1 METFLSNLLAGISLL
16 TVVPD
21 ICIGFPE
28 DLVVPRQVDSLDG
41 QAALST
47 SIDCRINIVVI
58 RFLLDSRFPSL

>member
-28 DLVVPRQVDSLDG
+28 DLVVPRQVDGLGG
-41 QAALST
+41 QVTSST
-47 SIDCRINIVVI
+47 SINCRIIIITI
-58 RFLLDSRFPSL
+58 RFLLDSNSK